1 MAYAREE
8 DGDEDWVYM
17 NPTPGLSN
25 TTIMNIVDS
34 DIYPSSFKLSQNS
47 PNPFNPTTT
56 IRYELF
62 IDSFIT
68 LTVFDISGRK
78 VIDLV
83 NGYSQAGNYNIQWNA
98 IDEYGQRMG
107 AGLYFYSITTENI
120 SETKKMILL
129 K

>member
-1 MAYAREE
+1 
-8 DGDEDWVYM
+8 
-17 NPTPGLSN
+17 
-25 TTIMNIVDS
+25 MNIVDS

-120 SETKKMILL
+120 SETKIMILL

>member
-1 MAYAREE
+1 M
-8 DGDEDWVYM
+8 D
-17 NPTPGLSN
+17 T
-25 TTIMNIVDS
+25 
-34 DIYPSSFKLSQNS
+34 F
-47 PNPFNPTTT
+47 
-56 IRYELF
+56 
-62 IDSFIT
+62 
-68 LTVFDISGRK
+68 LTVYEHAHTKFLSPYTLSIRAPAGQNLVLGLFGNTACS
-78 VIDLV
+78 LV